1 MKTKHALLLIAFG
14 FCLDFAGGLL
24 KIMHHPRA
32 ELLFIMA
39 TILKVIGVLLF
50 VYKLITYPRTK
61 NFMNW

>member
-14 FCLDFAGGLL
+14 YCLDFVGGLQ
-24 KIMHHPRA
+24 KIIHHPRA
-32 ELLFIMA
+32 DLFLIMA
-39 TILKVIGVLLF
+39 TILKVIGVLIF

>member
-14 FCLDFAGGLL
+14 YCLDFVGALQ

-32 ELLFIMA
+32 DLLLIMA
-39 TILKVIGVLLF
+39 TMLKVAGVLLF
-50 VYKLITYPRTK
+50 AYKLITYPRTK